1 MVEKLVEKSEFRQY
15 IHLPRKLVK
24 PINTLFEGRKYGF
37 VHIISLTK
45 SALYAI
51 PKKNI
56 VPFKIE
62 KKTITV

>member
-1 MVEKLVEKSEFRQY
+1 MDSEKKRTKKSDFGRKVGRKKSEFRQY

-45 SALYAI
+45 SALY
-51 PKKNI
+51 
-56 VPFKIE
+56 
-62 KKTITV
+62 TIMR